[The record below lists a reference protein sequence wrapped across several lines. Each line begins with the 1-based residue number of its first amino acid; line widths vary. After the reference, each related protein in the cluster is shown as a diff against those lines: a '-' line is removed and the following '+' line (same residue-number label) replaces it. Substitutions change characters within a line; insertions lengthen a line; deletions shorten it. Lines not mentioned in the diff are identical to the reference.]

1 MKSERTTGK
10 TESEPDASIF
20 PDGQAILD
28 ILERTKRAASR
39 HPNQPENIEEK
50 QNPVVPTPQLEDDE
64 GYILTA
70 FGDISLSNIDFV
82 PGPNGVLSPT
92 PDSKRK
98 KAKHQSPSKYPVPH
112 VIRRVLPPS
121 PSKASIARPELSFE
135 DMVMDLKSRRF
146 RAIQNSSPTATET
159 SSSKLAPGPEV
170 VCPQPRRLIDMKNL
184 GREAVL
190 SALGSDG
197 ADIENGSRPKKAEA
211 SETAV
216 EKDENAASGP
226 IPIPKHKQAPLR
238 GSAKLPRRPPIPR
251 WDVDN
256 SAQGKINKSL
266 VFVHVVLA
274 LSSVKALALTEVFL
288 KIRLEASSSEF
299 MNLSSQSLAVEEE
312 DDWEIVTAD
321 WWHTSYSAVPWSYN
335 VQQDPGDKKRTFRG
349 SVFYG
354 KTGGTSS
361 SLPKSRGGRRGD
373 ADTVLNPDL
382 VGVKAAMDAVT
393 AYECAVGFDYL
404 ASPTI
409 EPHELDPSAL
419 GSLLSREEG
428 SKVWKERWDEQLEG
442 LMHGHLSGSMN
453 DSDES
458 LSSSLMDSRSSLE
471 DFLRCPSTLSSI
483 DFTSSEGSIDS
494 IGMPSTPKAKS
505 SFNDIEIK
513 DLSPSA
519 SLSGS
524 GIFNPI
530 SPGRSLNASATS
542 FVPNF
547 CPQLNEEPSSFASL
561 RDVPPPSFSDFTFP
575 TLNVPS
581 VKIQKDDQG
590 FFTEVQI
597 EKAGN
602 LLPAFLQE
610 PSQRTR
616 TRKSRTRQIVD
627 RLRAEADEQDT
638 KLYVNGVSP
647 KYASHSPS
655 PMLEDAPAMPP
666 RRSVSED
673 GGERPSGLSTP
684 EDDDGWIDI
693 ANTTSSPSQKAKRTR
708 ELFRALTRRRT
719 DSLTDENLKELMN
732 AVGNDG
738 RRPSLTV
745 SSSPSPSSRTPPPG
759 PAVSTDGWIE
769 TNTDHPKSQPHAHG
783 KKAKGQTNSKEGHHR
798 KKSSTHNNHGHNHTH
813 SSRTSVS
820 SASASVP
827 HHPPNHLPASATPF
841 TSHQY
846 HHSHGSPVK
855 LAVGSQAAGP
865 GMPYFFSPYPPAV
878 TMPMPYP
885 ATFMQ
890 IPANYPLGMA
900 PVSVA
905 NAVQYMPTPVPTS
918 FVPINVV
925 PSRPGTKPHAT
936 VNGMLL
942 PAAPGYHS
950 GRTTTKHQHHHH
962 QTSSS
967 SAVAPPL
974 W

>member
-1 MKSERTTGK
+1 MKSEHTTGK
-10 TESEPDASIF
+10 TEQESEASIF

-28 ILERTKRAASR
+28 ILERTKRAVSH
-39 HPNQPENIEEK
+39 HPHQPERVEEK
-50 QNPVVPTPQLEDDE
+50 EVPEVVPTPQLEDDE

-98 KAKHQSPSKYPVPH
+98 KKKQESPSKYPVPH

-121 PSKASIARPELSFE
+121 PSKASIARPELTFE
-135 DMVMDLKSRRF
+135 DMVMDLKSRRI
-146 RAIQNSSPTATET
+146 RGGQNSNPTTEAP
-159 SSSKLAPGPEV
+159 SAKLAPGLEV
-170 VCPQPRRLIDMKNL
+170 VCPQPRRLIDMKNF

-190 SALGSDG
+190 SALGSHDV
-197 ADIENGSRPKKAEA
+197 DIENGSRPKKTEATEIAAER
-211 SETAV
+211 
-216 EKDENAASGP
+216 DENGASGP
-226 IPIPKHKQAPLR
+226 LPVPKIKQAPLR

-256 SAQGKINKSL
+256 SVQGKINKSL

-274 LSSVKALALTEVFL
+274 LSSVKALALTGKLVPHF
-288 KIRLEASSSEF
+288 IRLEGSSSEF
-299 MNLSSQSLAVEEE
+299 MSLLSQSLAVEEE
-312 DDWEIVTAD
+312 EDWEIVTAD

-335 VQQDPGDKKRTFRG
+335 VLQDPGHKKRTFRG

-354 KTGGTSS
+354 KTGG
-361 SLPKSRGGRRGD
+361 GN

-382 VGVKAAMDAVT
+382 VGVKAAMEAVT
-393 AYECAVGFDYL
+393 VYESAVGFDYL
-404 ASPTI
+404 AFPTI
-409 EPHELDPSAL
+409 EADELDPSAL

-428 SKVWKERWDEQLEG
+428 SRVWKERWDEQLED

-513 DLSPSA
+513 DLSTQCQ
-519 SLSGS
+519 
-524 GIFNPI
+524 
-530 SPGRSLNASATS
+530 SLNASATS

-547 CPQLNEEPSSFASL
+547 CPQLNEEPLNFASL
-561 RDVPPPSFSDFTFP
+561 RDVPPPPSLSDFTFP

-581 VKIQKDDQG
+581 VKIQRDDQG
-590 FFTEVQI
+590 FFTEVQV
-597 EKAGN
+597 EKTGN

-655 PMLEDAPAMPP
+655 PMLEDAPTMLP

-673 GGERPSGLSTP
+673 GGERPSGFSTP

-693 ANTTSSPSQKAKRTR
+693 VNTTSSPSQKAKRTR

-732 AVGNDG
+732 AESNDG

-745 SSSPSPSSRTPPPG
+745 SSSPSPSSRTPPPA
-759 PAVSTDGWIE
+759 PAVPADGWIE
-769 TNTDHPKSQPHAHG
+769 TNTDHPKSQPHAQ
-783 KKAKGQTNSKEGHHR
+783 AKLG
-798 KKSSTHNNHGHNHTH
+798 
-813 SSRTSVS
+813 
-820 SASASVP
+820 
-827 HHPPNHLPASATPF
+827 L
-841 TSHQY
+841 
-846 HHSHGSPVK
+846 
-855 LAVGSQAAGP
+855 GSQATGA

-878 TMPMPYP
+878 AVPMPYP

-890 IPANYPLGMA
+890 IPASYPLGMA

-918 FVPINVV
+918 FVPINIL
-925 PSRPGTKPHAT
+925 PSRPITKPHT
-936 VNGMLL
+936 SVNSML
-942 PAAPGYHS
+942 PPTAPGYHS
-950 GRTTTKHQHHHH
+950 GRTAAKHQHPHH